1 MKTTPSMTFLE
12 ALLNVLNIQKGYGSY
27 RGRAR
32 RSEFWYTT
40 LICIIA
46 STLIDCVGYAVEE
59 KWGYNKNINLITT
72 LVCAYFYI
80 ANYSCL
86 CRRMH
91 DIGRS
96 CLFPGLMLVSALISL
111 ILIVCIPMRNTIA
124 EWFCIISSA
133 ITVLLLAYTLFLCTK
148 DSDRGR
154 NRYGC
159 SDKYVDQTTIR
170 KKRKSSGR
178 TTATILSEETNKKV
192 FSFFTLTP
200 SHIWLKRPVHRRFR
214 CEGKCEGSEVTLTHR
229 ATGIVFCI
237 FPLSI
242 RRKSIT
248 LRKT

>member
-96 CLFPGLMLVSALISL
+96 CLFPGLMLVSALISF

-124 EWFCIISSA
+124 EWFCIISSV

-159 SDKYVDQTTIR
+159 SDKYVDPNDNP
-170 KKRKSSGR
+170 
-178 TTATILSEETNKKV
+178 EETEKFWKDYGND
-192 FSFFTLTP
+192 
-200 SHIWLKRPVHRRFR
+200 I
-214 CEGKCEGSEVTLTHR
+214 
-229 ATGIVFCI
+229 
-237 FPLSI
+237 I
-242 RRKSIT
+242 RRNK
-248 LRKT
+248 